1 MTDLL
6 ARETAATQRQARIR
20 HFLMCRPDH
29 FDVTYTINPWMNPAK
44 PTSNDLA
51 IAQWE
56 VLHTLLVEL
65 GHHVQTIDAEA
76 GLPDMV
82 FAANGAT
89 VVDDKALVAR
99 FRHPERDG
107 ESAYYVDWF
116 RKQGFV
122 EVVQAQYPNEGEGD
136 YLTTRRAILAGNGF
150 RSDPRSQAEA
160 EALFGRPVVGLTL
173 VDPRFYHLDT
183 ALAVLDEDEVMY
195 YPAAFTPESRRVLET
210 LFPDAVLADEADA
223 VVFGLNA
230 VSDGYNVI
238 LPEAATGLAAKLR
251 ARGFHTHGVDLSELL
266 KAGGS
271 AKCCTLELRH

>member
-6 ARETAATQRQARIR
+6 APQTVVTQRQARIR

-29 FDVTYTINPWMNPAK
+29 FDVTYSINPWMEPEK
-44 PTSNDLA
+44 PTSNELA

-56 VLHTLLVEL
+56 QLHTLLVSL
-65 GHHVQTIDAEA
+65 GHHVQTIDPAP

-107 ESAYYVDWF
+107 ESQHYVDWF
-116 RKQGFV
+116 RAQGFT
-122 EVVQAQYPNEGEGD
+122 EVRQAEWDNEGEGD
-136 YLTTRRAILAGNGF
+136 YLTTRQGILAGNGF

-160 EALFGRPVVGLTL
+160 EALFGRPVIGLSL

-195 YPAAFTPESRRVLET
+195 YPEAFTPESRRLLRT
-210 LFPDAVLADEADA
+210 LFPDAVIADEADA

-251 ARGFHTHGVDLSELL
+251 ARGFRTHGVDLSELL